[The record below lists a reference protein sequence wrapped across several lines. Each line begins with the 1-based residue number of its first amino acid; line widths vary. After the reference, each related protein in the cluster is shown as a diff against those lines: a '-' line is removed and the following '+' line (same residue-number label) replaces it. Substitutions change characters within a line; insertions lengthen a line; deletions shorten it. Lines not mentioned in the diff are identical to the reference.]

1 MQEQAAGP
9 KLFGVTM
16 PRFASVSADLNDR
29 LGAPTWC
36 RVLPEIA
43 AIVRIWD
50 SGRWEW
56 CHTSEMVEQRGIA
69 RDVEAAAKAAES
81 AILERAT
88 TVVLMANPPTRTPG
102 VAKEDRNPNLVHARK
117 R

>member
-9 KLFGVTM
+9 KLFGVPM
-16 PRFASVSADLNDR
+16 PRFASVSANLNDR

-36 RVLPEIA
+36 RILPEIA

-56 CHTSEMVEQRGIA
+56 CHSSETLERRGLA
-69 RDVEAAAKAAES
+69 VDVAAAAKAAES

-88 TVVLMANPPTRTPG
+88 TIVLMAQPEKGTVIANPAPFRKPG
-102 VAKEDRNPNLVHARK
+102 K